1 MKSKFLMKIF
11 AAVLYVC
18 VCSGCS
24 LISPS
29 VPDINYYDLT
39 FSGSERLTVP
49 YLVVYRNFQNI
60 SPVKMNLI
68 YSESNYLQAL
78 DQYNFWTQSPE
89 NMLQRY
95 LLNAVK
101 SDTKAARQVIVT
113 LSVYE
118 FRFDIVHRPFPR
130 PCRQPGQS
138 VRHTKPQHGCGHPRD
153 RGCSFPLRPA
163 AGGLPPGS
171 DILCS
176 SHRLQSQ
183 SILGSV
189 KLRIDAAL
197 LEQFLMAAA
206 FCNVA
211 VCNGYN
217 PVGISDGA

>member
-11 AAVLYVC
+11 AAVLFVC

-29 VPDINYYDLT
+29 VSDINYYDLT
-39 FSGSERLTVP
+39 FAGSERLTVP

-68 YSESNYLQAL
+68 YSESNSLQVL
-78 DQYNFWTQSPE
+78 DQYNLWTQSPE

-118 FRFDIVHRPFPR
+118 FRFDIVGKKCQLGITGRIMESHEGKKFEKNYMVEIPVETVERTAFINGMNK
-130 PCRQPGQS
+130 C
-138 VRHTKPQHGCGHPRD
+138 VLEFTKQ
-153 RGCSFPLRPA
+153 LVN
-163 AGGLPPGS
+163 
-171 DILCS
+171 DI
-176 SHRLQSQ
+176 Q
-183 SILGSV
+183 
-189 KLRIDAAL
+189 K
-197 LEQFLMAAA
+197 F
-206 FCNVA
+206 
-211 VCNGYN
+211 
-217 PVGISDGA
+217 